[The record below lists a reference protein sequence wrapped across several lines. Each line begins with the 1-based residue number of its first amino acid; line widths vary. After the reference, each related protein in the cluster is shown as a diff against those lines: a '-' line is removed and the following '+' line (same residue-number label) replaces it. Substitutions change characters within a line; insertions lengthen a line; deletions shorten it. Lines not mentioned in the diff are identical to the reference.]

1 MDAPLSSLGEAEM
14 LDRVGDVDI
23 LPRYAGLIQ
32 RVLEQPPG
40 RTYEGNALAILD
52 VTGLLANQG

>member
-1 MDAPLSSLGEAEM
+1 M

-23 LPRYAGLIQ
+23 LPRYAGLIQRVLPRYAGLIQ